1 MAKKLSIRY
10 KYNPA
15 LSIKENAKRNGVT
28 EAIVRN
34 YIQRNLVDRRHERKQ
49 VIIDACRKYLK
60 NNPQATK
67 TEISKKLGYTLVT
80 LRKYWEYITSEKEL
94 IDFNQEKIK
103 KYQSRQANDFYATHH
118 SCTSDI
124 LREESFG
131 HYILEPFCGTGTMSK
146 TIEASGRSVESY
158 DIVDRGY
165 GGVADF
171 FKLNVEEG
179 KLDIITNPPYND
191 RLAEII
197 SRCIKLCRQKV
208 AILMPLRYLSSNARY
223 NDIYKNNPPA
233 RVYVYQERI
242 CIAKNGDFETYN
254 DAGANLEIYAWY
266 IWEKGYIG
274 EPILRWI
281 HNEK

>member
-1 MAKKLSIRY
+1 MNQIIYEKLV
-10 KYNPA
+10 
-15 LSIKENAKRNGVT
+15 E
-28 EAIVRN
+28 IVGKDN
-34 YIQRNLVDRRHERKQ
+34 VLVDE
-49 VIIDACRKYLK
+49 
-60 NNPQATK
+60 
-67 TEISKKLGYTLVT
+67 SMKKHTT
-80 LRKYWEYITSEKEL
+80 FRI
-94 IDFNQEKIK
+94 
-103 KYQSRQANDFYATHH
+103 
-118 SCTSDI
+118 
-124 LREESFG
+124 
-131 HYILEPFCGTGTMSK
+131 
-146 TIEASGRSVESY
+146 
-158 DIVDRGY
+158 

>member
-1 MAKKLSIRY
+1 
-10 KYNPA
+10 
-15 LSIKENAKRNGVT
+15 
-28 EAIVRN
+28 
-34 YIQRNLVDRRHERKQ
+34 
-49 VIIDACRKYLK
+49 
-60 NNPQATK
+60 
-67 TEISKKLGYTLVT
+67 
-80 LRKYWEYITSEKEL
+80 
-94 IDFNQEKIK
+94 
-103 KYQSRQANDFYATHH
+103 
-118 SCTSDI
+118 
-124 LREESFG
+124 
-131 HYILEPFCGTGTMSK
+131 MSK